1 MDKPEK
7 LNRPK
12 LDDFNRP
19 IDGLQVTRLDTVNA
33 IDQDL
38 KVEKTPY
45 ANPTQISKGDFT
57 STLGGI
63 FTLKDSTGGTTI
75 LTYDPDTGVVT
86 IAGGVTA
93 QQTLNLGTITSST
106 FTGTTTNI
114 GTMALG
120 LVNAGTLNNIILGT
134 PSINGGTMGTAFINS
149 PTVSGGTLTNS
160 SYLGTAIF
168 TTTVGS
174 AALATSGQF
183 ALQTFA
189 GTPILVAN
197 IGGTTAY
204 FVSAGTL

>member
-1 MDKPEK
+1 MDKLDK
-7 LNRPK
+7 LDRPK

-19 IDGLQVTRLDTVNA
+19 KDGLQANHIEVTNA

-38 KVEKTPY
+38 HVEKTPY

-86 IAGGVTA
+86 IAGGITA

-106 FTGTTTNI
+106 FAGTTTNI
-114 GTMALG
+114 GTLILGMA
-120 LVNAGTLNNIILGT
+120 NSGTINNSTFGT
-134 PSINGGTMGTAFINS
+134 PSTNGGTIGNAFIGTPS
-149 PTVSGGTLTNS
+149 VSGGTLTNS
-160 SYLGTAIF
+160 NYLGTAIF
-168 TTTVGS
+168 TPTVGS

-183 ALQTFA
+183 AIQTFA

-197 IGGTTAY
+197 VNGTTAY
-204 FVSAGTL
+204 FISSGTL